1 MNYFKAIFYK
11 EWIKLRIPAGI
22 LLLAN
27 LAFALYLCIKLR
39 YVGNFN
45 EGEKIWS
52 GWIFNG
58 YLFYTPYT
66 FLPLVSAMIISFLQY
81 NTEIQNKRIK
91 LVFHLPVNEEKAIL
105 QHQFVGLLLLCAITL
120 PCYILIAI
128 YSSFY
133 LPIEFL
139 ISFSYTICPWFLA
152 AISGYI
158 FTELFLLE
166 GNRFYKVFIA
176 LLGLG
181 FIRNLFYVEFYNTYL
196 HLLLPIG
203 IITTALFFT
212 PLLASYRFRKGLS
225 Q

>member
-11 EWIKLRIPAGI
+11 EWVKLRIPVGI

-52 GWIFNG
+52 GWIFKA
-58 YLFYTPYT
+58 YLFYKPYT
-66 FLPLVSAMIISFLQY
+66 LLPLVSAMIIGFLQY
-81 NTEIQNKRIK
+81 NVEIQNKRIK
-91 LVFHLPVNEEKAIL
+91 LVFHLPVGEEKAIL
-105 QHQFVGLLLLCAITL
+105 QHQIVGLILLCAITL
-120 PCYILIAI
+120 PCYLLIAI

-133 LPIEFL
+133 LPKEFIVSL
-139 ISFSYTICPWFLA
+139 FYTALPWFFA
-152 AISGYI
+152 AINGYI

-166 GNRFYKVFIA
+166 GNKLYKVFIA
-176 LLGLG
+176 LLGFS
-181 FIRNLFYVEFYNTYL
+181 FIRNLLYTEFYNTYL
-196 HLLLPIG
+196 HLLWPIG
-203 IITTALFFT
+203 IITVALFFT